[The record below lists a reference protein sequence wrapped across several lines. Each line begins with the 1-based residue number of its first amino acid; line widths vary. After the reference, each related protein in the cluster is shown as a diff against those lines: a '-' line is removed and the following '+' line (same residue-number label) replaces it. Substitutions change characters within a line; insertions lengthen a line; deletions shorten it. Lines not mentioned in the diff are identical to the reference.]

1 MHVSQ
6 SAILP
11 DSNAVR
17 KRLVAEKAMQYHG
30 KNVKFGIYTTF
41 KSLDSRA

>member
-6 SAILP
+6 PAILP

-17 KRLVAEKAMQYHG
+17 KRFVVEKAMQYRG
-30 KNVKFGIYTTF
+30 KNMKFSIYATF
-41 KSLDSRA
+41 KSPIGEA